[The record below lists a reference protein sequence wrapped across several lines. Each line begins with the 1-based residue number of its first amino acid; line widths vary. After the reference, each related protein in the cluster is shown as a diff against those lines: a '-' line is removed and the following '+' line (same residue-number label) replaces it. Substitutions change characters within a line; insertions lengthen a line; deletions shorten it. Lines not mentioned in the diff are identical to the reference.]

1 MLYNVYLNHTCDLIL
16 DPITSIAPKFS
27 STTNIQGF
35 KTQHY
40 SSFDMLCPAQ
50 GYPVPISRW
59 VGYYKDFIKKENPS
73 FFFFLNKNKLL
84 EPVSSTAP
92 KFPLMAES
100 FKSRSLQN
108 VDMLCPAQ
116 GYPVPTHRYMVL
128 TI

>member
-1 MLYNVYLNHTCDLIL
+1 MIYILYNVYPNHTCDLIL

-59 VGYYKDFIKKENPS
+59 VGYYKNLINKENRSS
-73 FFFFLNKNKLL
+73 FFLFKQKQITRA
-84 EPVSSTAP
+84 S
-92 KFPLMAES
+92 KFNS
-100 FKSRSLQN
+100 
-108 VDMLCPAQ
+108 AQ
-116 GYPVPTHRYMVL
+116 ISIDG
-128 TI
+128 